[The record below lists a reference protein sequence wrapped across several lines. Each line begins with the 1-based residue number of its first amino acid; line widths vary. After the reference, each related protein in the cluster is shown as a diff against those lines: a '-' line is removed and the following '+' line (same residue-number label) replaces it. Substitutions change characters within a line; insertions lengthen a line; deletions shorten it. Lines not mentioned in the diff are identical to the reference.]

1 VEVVIIIVILYQG
14 MIVREETLFIQM
26 PVLRNVEMV
35 LE

>member
-1 VEVVIIIVILYQG
+1 VEVVTIIVILYQG
-14 MIVREETLFIQM
+14 MIVKEEIRFIQM